1 MDSQIIKG
9 KKEMGPKETKSYPE
23 RENGNEFHNQN
34 SWFDCKDN
42 FSSRLALKQHN
53 NIHLGTKMF
62 HYIVLL
68 KIVKWHFVL
77 AAHRT

>member
-1 MDSQIIKG
+1 
-9 KKEMGPKETKSYPE
+9 MGSKETKSYPE

-53 NIHLGTKMF
+53 TIHLETKMF
-62 HYIVLL
+62 HCPAQDC
-68 KIVKWHFVL
+68 KMAFCSGCP
-77 AAHRT
+77 